1 MKLRVLIADD
11 HDIVRRG
18 LRNLVESHPGWEVCA
33 DVRNGREAVDKAIEL
48 GPDIAILDIN
58 MPEMDGLT
66 ATRKIRAALPKTEVL
81 ILTQHNA
88 DAVVKQVLQA
98 GARGY
103 ILKSDAGDELI
114 KAVEALRLHKTYFT
128 TTVSEALLESFL
140 KSGAVA
146 DSGETA
152 LITPRE
158 REIVQLLAEGKSN
171 KEVATKLDMSVK
183 TVETHRANIMRKLDL
198 HSLSELVL
206 YAVRNRI
213 IQP

>member
-18 LRNLVESHPGWEVCA
+18 LRNLVESQAGWEVCA
-33 DVRNGREAVDKAIEL
+33 EAADGRQAVAKALASRPDV
-48 GPDIAILDIN
+48 AILDIS

-66 ATRKIRAALPKTEVL
+66 ATRKIREALPQTEVL
-81 ILTQHNA
+81 VLTQHKA
-88 DAVVKQVLQA
+88 EVVARQVLKA

-103 ILKSDAGDELI
+103 ILKSDAGDELVAAI
-114 KAVEALRLHKTYFT
+114 NALQRHKPFFT
-128 TTVSEALLESFL
+128 KHISEALLTSYLAAE
-140 KSGAVA
+140 
-146 DSGETA
+146 DSAAEEKVST
-152 LITPRE
+152 LTPRE

-171 KEVATKLDMSVK
+171 KEIATALDMSVK
-183 TVETHRANIMRKLDL
+183 TVETHRANIMRKLEL

-213 IQP
+213 VQP

>member
-1 MKLRVLIADD
+1 MKLRVFIADD

-18 LRNLVESHPGWEVCA
+18 LRNLVESHPDWQVCGEA
-33 DVRNGREAVDKAIEL
+33 RDGREAVAKAIEL
-48 GPDIAILDIN
+48 RPEIAILDIN

-103 ILKSDAGDELI
+103 ILKSDAGEELVH
-114 KAVEALRLHKTYFT
+114 AVEALRQHKTYFT
-128 TTVSEALLESFL
+128 TVVSEALLASFL
-140 KSGAVA
+140 KSIPESVP
-146 DSGETA
+146 SEPSA
-152 LITPRE
+152 LTPRE

-171 KEVATKLDMSVK
+171 KEVATKLEMSVK
-183 TVETHRANIMRKLDL
+183 TVETHRANIMRKLEL
-198 HSLSELVL
+198 HSVSELVL

-213 IQP
+213 VEP